1 MIDERFLEQFEGVKG
16 KEAAADIGLPVSV
29 VISFLKSA
37 TDEELSELGYAILP
51 LLPNKA
57 VTNNPLIDDFAK
69 TYNFKKSYN
78 QDTRFRGRRL
88 LRELRLNHDLTAS
101 EFLKKI

>member
-1 MIDERFLEQFEGVKG
+1 MIDERFLEQFEGVSG
-16 KEAAADIGLPVSV
+16 KVATADIGLPVSV

-37 TDEELSELGYAILP
+37 TDDELSELGYAILP

-57 VTNNPLIDDFAK
+57 VTNNSLIEDLAK
-69 TYNFKKSYN
+69 TYNFKKLYN
-78 QDTRFRGRRL
+78 QNARFRGRRL

>member
-1 MIDERFLEQFEGVKG
+1 MIDERFLKHFDGVKG
-16 KEAAADIGLPVSV
+16 KEATADIRLPVSV
-29 VISFLKSA
+29 VIAFLKSA

-57 VTNNPLIDDFAK
+57 VTNNPLIEDLAK
-69 TYNFKKSYN
+69 TYKFKKSYN

-88 LRELRLNHDLTAS
+88 LRELRLNHDLIAS